1 MGTEERTW
9 QMLEVGACVDVAKR
23 PVWPSQSRIRRC
35 SSAGPPGLGD
45 FLSAHLQRHGRPSGE
60 FE

>member
-1 MGTEERTW
+1 
-9 QMLEVGACVDVAKR
+9 VDVAKR